1 MTAQTNQADPAGATG
16 KDESQL
22 VTFQLGE
29 EEFGFDI
36 MSVQE
41 IIRLPKLA
49 RVPRAPDY
57 VEGVANLRGVV
68 LPVVD
73 TRTRFGMPRSAETD
87 HTRVLVVEVNGT
99 KTGLRVDRV
108 RRVTRV
114 TRACS
119 EPPPPAIR
127 GVHGDFLKSVVKLDD
142 GKRIIMALD
151 PARVCEITLT
161 AGPAGGEAER
171 LAAPAAKPGVGPAVG
186 GGTVGGAADAGVE
199 QMVTFRLGV
208 EEFAFRIGQV
218 REILRVEP
226 PKEVPGTPAHV
237 LGVLTVRGR
246 ILPIIDLRR
255 LLGHSSLAEELAG
268 VCDGLRAGL
277 EAWLAPARAQ
287 VAAGSKAVAVTG
299 PEAVRAWVGTFNPT
313 SPVLRDHAVQLR
325 ATSDAVVKACAATSA
340 ETFEAAVAGPVA
352 AACSSLVA
360 LSGLLGRHVRE
371 DQRVIVVESVGR
383 LLGLVVDRVSEVLN
397 VSRALIDLPPEVTRD
412 GGMALSGIAKLQD
425 GKRLILLL
433 DNDQLLAGDAPAP
446 TPADGQPD
454 GAVPAGDTKEP
465 TEMRDQQ
472 AGGEQQ
478 LVTFLLDNEEYG
490 IPISQI
496 QEIDRVGQVKRV
508 PKAPFYVEGVTNLR
522 GEVVPVINT
531 RKRFDLPPK
540 ARDDRDR
547 IIIVDVDGRKTGLLV
562 DSVRENL
569 NLPQRDVSPPPATLD
584 NGVDSRFVSGI
595 GKVDG
600 GKRMIVLLDV
610 RRVLATHEPAAAVP
624 AAA

>member
-1 MTAQTNQADPAGATG
+1 MTAPPTQSDPTATIE

-57 VEGVANLRGVV
+57 VDGVANLRGVV

-73 TRTRFGMPRSAETD
+73 TRTRFGMPRSEETD
-87 HTRVLVVEVNGT
+87 HTRVLVVEVDGI

-114 TRACS
+114 ARTCV
-119 EPPPPAIR
+119 ELPPPAIR
-127 GVHGDFLKSVVKLDD
+127 GVHGDFLKSIVKLDD

-151 PARVCEITLT
+151 PARVCEITVAASPT
-161 AGPAGGEAER
+161 SAEPER
-171 LAAPAAKPGVGPAVG
+171 LAAPPAMPGAGPAISKE
-186 GGTVGGAADAGVE
+186 TDAGVE
-199 QMVTFRLGV
+199 QMVTFRLGL

-218 REILRVEP
+218 REILRVEQ
-226 PKEVPGTPAHV
+226 PKEVPGTPAHI

-246 ILPIIDLRR
+246 ILPIVDLRR
-255 LLGHSSLAEELAG
+255 LLGRCSLAEELAG
-268 VCDGLRAGL
+268 VCDCLRAGL
-277 EAWLAPARAQ
+277 EAWVAPARAQ
-287 VAAGSKAVAVTG
+287 ATAGSRVVAASAPDAVH
-299 PEAVRAWVGTFNPT
+299 AWVGTFNPT
-313 SPVLRDHAVQLR
+313 SPVLRDQAVQLR
-325 ATSDAVVKACAATSA
+325 LMTDGVVKACAATSA
-340 ETFEAAVAGPVA
+340 ETFEAAIAGPIA
-352 AACSSLVA
+352 AVCSSLAA
-360 LSGLLGRHVRE
+360 LSALFGSHVRE
-371 DQRVIVVESVGR
+371 DQRVIVVDSLGR

-397 VSRALIDLPPEVTRD
+397 VSRTLIDLPPAATRD
-412 GGMALSGIAKLQD
+412 GGTALSGIAKLQD

-433 DNDQLLAGDAPAP
+433 DHDQLLAGDALAP
-446 TPADGQPD
+446 MSADGRSD
-454 GAVPAGDTKEP
+454 GNRTPGETNEP
-465 TEMRDQQ
+465 TNMRDQL
-472 AGGEQQ
+472 AGEEQQ
-478 LVTFLLDNEEYG
+478 LVTFLLDSEEYG
-490 IPISQI
+490 VPISQI
-496 QEIDRVGQVKRV
+496 QEIDRVGQVKWV
-508 PKAPFYVEGVTNLR
+508 PKAPTYVEGVTNLR

-547 IIIVDVDGRKTGLLV
+547 IIIVDVDGQKTGLLV

-569 NLPQRDVSPPPATLD
+569 NLPQRDISPPPAALD
-584 NGVDSRFVSGI
+584 SGVDSRFVSGI

-610 RRVLATHEPAAAVP
+610 RQVLGTHERTSGPAPAAS
-624 AAA
+624 AA